1 MGWGAPHGQITLIGR
16 EGLGR
21 CPTACCPTPGDDRE
35 LDSSLVGSPQ
45 KARCPLTLRSIASD
59 LGRSKQR
66 AAREQKAQPCRRR
79 PRLHLHRPLMGSSSP
94 PPAVSPPPWG
104 YLGAISGGNSRPGR
118 AGRAARPAGSPE
130 TVGRRGTVGGGVP
143 APTPKAPRLGV
154 CPLPVSPPKKVPAR
168 TETVPGE
175 KAQPAPCPC
184 PHDERLFSIT
194 GGILWDGVGHRI
206 VTACPP
212 APVTPQRVTAPPA
225 GCRTGGIWGSRGTL
239 GTRLRS
245 PWPAYGPNLR
255 TSPGPP
261 LNEAD

>member
-1 MGWGAPHGQITLIGR
+1 MGWDAPHGQITLIGR

-21 CPTACCPTPGDDRE
+21 CPTACCPTPGEDWE

-45 KARCPLTLRSIASD
+45 KARCPSHLAEHRLRLGQVEAACCKRAESSALPPASP
-59 LGRSKQR
+59 
-66 AAREQKAQPCRRR
+66 APPPQP
-79 PRLHLHRPLMGSSSP
+79 PPGVFQP

-154 CPLPVSPPKKVPAR
+154 CPLPVIPPQKVPAR

-184 PHDERLFSIT
+184 PH
-194 GGILWDGVGHRI
+194 VQ
-206 VTACPP
+206 P
-212 APVTPQRVTAPPA
+212 
-225 GCRTGGIWGSRGTL
+225 
-239 GTRLRS
+239 
-245 PWPAYGPNLR
+245 
-255 TSPGPP
+255 
-261 LNEAD
+261 